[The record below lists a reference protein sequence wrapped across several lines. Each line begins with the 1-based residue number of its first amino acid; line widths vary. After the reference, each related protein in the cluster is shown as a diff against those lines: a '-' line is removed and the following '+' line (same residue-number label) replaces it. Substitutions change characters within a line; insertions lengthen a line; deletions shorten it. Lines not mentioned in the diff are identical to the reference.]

1 MLEWIL
7 AAGLFVLLMW
17 ATAAILSRA
26 KRKPR
31 KSGGGGFVI
40 ALGMIFASVFDP
52 AKAAASEIIDRK
64 RDTEGSEEGE
74 SGAPPD

>member
-7 AAGLFVLLMW
+7 AAGIFALLMR
-17 ATAAILSRA
+17 ATAAFLAKSR
-26 KRKPR
+26 RNPR

-52 AKAAASEIIDRK
+52 AKAAASEIVGKK

-74 SGAPPD
+74 SGASPD